1 MFKVM
6 CKKFNILSFNLNLF
20 SKIVLTTVF
29 LIFALLLPSHSPI
42 KLPLFLLAYIIISY
56 EILAN
61 AVLNIFKG
69 EIFDENFLM
78 SVATIGALCLKD
90 YPEAIMVMLL
100 YSIGEFLQD
109 KAVENSKKSITEI
122 IDLRPD
128 TANVLKNDKI
138 INTPSQELKLNDIIV
153 VKTGEKIA
161 VDGIIQSGHAIVD
174 TSALTGE
181 SIPRQVNVNDEILS
195 GCILLNGYIEYKV
208 TKTYSES
215 TVSQILKLISSAEN
229 KKSKTENFITKFAKI
244 YTPIVVFL
252 AIFLAIIPPLILHT
266 PFLTWINRALTF
278 LVISC
283 PCALVISLPLGF
295 FAGLGASSKKGVL
308 IKGSKY
314 LEILAKSKNIVF
326 DKTGTLTKGNFVVE
340 KVVSLSLYSETEILK
355 LMASIEQFSNHPIAK
370 SIQDAYKGEIYN
382 DFSNI
387 SEIMGRGIEVEFNG
401 DKFFVGSQPKENLEN
416 ISINQKQISIQSG
429 NIVYISKNLSLIGYV
444 ILTDELKPNTKN
456 AITLLQKM
464 KKTLFILSGDTK
476 QVVQSI
482 AKTLKITKAYS
493 ELLPQNKVDKL
504 EEIINSTPTNKTTLF
519 VGDGINDAPA
529 LKLADVGI
537 AMGGLGSDSAI
548 NSADVVIMDDD
559 LLKIPQAIRISQ
571 RTLQI
576 IKQNIC
582 FILTIKILFLILGAF
597 GYMTMW
603 GAVFADVGVTILAVF
618 NSLRI
623 LKSKNFLKI

>member
-42 KLPLFLLAYIIISY
+42 KLLLFLLAYLIISY

-138 INTPSQELKLNDIIV
+138 INTPSQKLKLNDIIV

-195 GCILLNGYIEYKV
+195 GCILINGYIEYKV

-215 TVSQILKLISSAEN
+215 TVSQILKLIPSAEN

-252 AIFLAIIPPLILHT
+252 AIFLATIPPLILHT
-266 PFLTWINRALTF
+266 PFLIWVNRALTF

-295 FAGLGASSKKGVL
+295 FAGLGASSKNGVL

-314 LEILAKSKNIVF
+314 IEILAKSKNIVF

-340 KVVSLSLYSETEILK
+340 KVISLSLYSETEILK

-401 DKFFVGSQPKENLEN
+401 DKFFVGSQLKENIEN
-416 ISINQKQISIQSG
+416 ISINQKQISTQSG
-429 NIVYISKNLSLIGYV
+429 NIVYISKNSSLIGYV

-456 AITLLQKM
+456 AITLLQKL

-493 ELLPQNKVDKL
+493 ELLPQNKVEKL

-582 FILTIKILFLILGAF
+582 FILVIKTLFLILGAF

-618 NSLRI
+618 NSLKI

>member
-42 KLPLFLLAYIIISY
+42 KLLLFLLAYLIISY
-56 EILAN
+56 EIFAN

-128 TANVLKNDKI
+128 TVNVLKNDKI

-314 LEILAKSKNIVF
+314 IEILAKSKNIVF

-387 SEIMGRGIEVEFNG
+387 SEIMGRGIEVEFND
-401 DKFFVGSQPKENLEN
+401 DKFFVGSQPKENIEN
-416 ISINQKQISIQSG
+416 ISINQKQISTQSG
-429 NIVYISKNLSLIGYV
+429 NIVYISKNSSLIGYV

-493 ELLPQNKVDKL
+493 ELLPQNKVEKL

-582 FILTIKILFLILGAF
+582 FILVIKTLFLILGAF

-623 LKSKNFLKI
+623 LKFKNFLKI

>member
-20 SKIVLTTVF
+20 SKIVFTTVF
-29 LIFALLLPSHSPI
+29 LIFALFLPSYSPI
-42 KLPLFLLAYIIISY
+42 KLLLFLLAYLIISY

-138 INTPSQELKLNDIIV
+138 INTPSQELKLNDIIL

-252 AIFLAIIPPLILHT
+252 AIFLAIIPPLILHA

-295 FAGLGASSKKGVL
+295 FAGLGASSKNGIL

-429 NIVYISKNLSLIGYV
+429 NIVYINKNSSLIGYV

-493 ELLPQNKVDKL
+493 ELLPQNKVEKL

-571 RTLQI
+571 RTLKI

-582 FILTIKILFLILGAF
+582 FILAIKILFLTLGAF
-597 GYMTMW
+597 GHMTMW

>member
-42 KLPLFLLAYIIISY
+42 KLLLFLLAYFIISY

-208 TKTYSES
+208 TKTYSDS
-215 TVSQILKLISSAEN
+215 TVSQILKLISSAED

-252 AIFLAIIPPLILHT
+252 AIFLAIIPPLLLHT

-387 SEIMGRGIEVEFNG
+387 SEIMGRGIEVEFND

-416 ISINQKQISIQSG
+416 ISINQKQISTQSG
-429 NIVYISKNLSLIGYV
+429 NIVYISKNSSLIGYV

-493 ELLPQNKVDKL
+493 ELLPQNKVEKL

-582 FILTIKILFLILGAF
+582 FILVIKTLFLILGAF

>member
-42 KLPLFLLAYIIISY
+42 KLPLFLLAYLIISY

-161 VDGIIQSGHAIVD
+161 VDGIIKSGHAIVD

-208 TKTYSES
+208 TKTYSDS

-266 PFLTWINRALTF
+266 PFLTWVNRALTF

-401 DKFFVGSQPKENLEN
+401 DKFFVGSQPKENIEN
-416 ISINQKQISIQSG
+416 ISINQKQLSTQSG
-429 NIVYISKNLSLIGYV
+429 NIVYISKNSSLIGYV

-456 AITLLQKM
+456 VITLLQKM

-493 ELLPQNKVDKL
+493 ELLPQNKVEKL

-582 FILTIKILFLILGAF
+582 FILAIKILFLTLGAF

-623 LKSKNFLKI
+623 LKFKNFLKI

>member
-29 LIFALLLPSHSPI
+29 LIFALLLPSHFPI
-42 KLPLFLLAYIIISY
+42 KLLLFLLAYLIISY

-195 GCILLNGYIEYKV
+195 GCILINGYIEYKV

-252 AIFLAIIPPLILHT
+252 AIFLATIPPLILHT
-266 PFLTWINRALTF
+266 PFLTWVNRALTF

-370 SIQDAYKGEIYN
+370 SIQDAYKGEIYS

-401 DKFFVGSQPKENLEN
+401 DKFFVGSQLKENLEN
-416 ISINQKQISIQSG
+416 ISINQKQISTQSG
-429 NIVYISKNLSLIGYV
+429 NIVYISKNSSLIGYV

-493 ELLPQNKVDKL
+493 ELLPQNKVEKL

-582 FILTIKILFLILGAF
+582 FILVIKTLFLILGAF

-618 NSLRI
+618 NSLKI

>member
-1 MFKVM
+1 M
-6 CKKFNILSFNLNLF
+6 CKKFNIVSFNLNLF

-42 KLPLFLLAYIIISY
+42 KLPIFLIAYLIISY
-56 EILAN
+56 EILSN
-61 AVLNIFKG
+61 AFFNIFKG
-69 EIFDENFLM
+69 EIFDENLLM
-78 SVATIGALCLKD
+78 SIATLGALCLKD

-109 KAVENSKKSITEI
+109 KAVEKSKKSITEI
-122 IDLRPD
+122 LDLRPD
-128 TANVLKNDKI
+128 TANVLENDKI
-138 INTPSQELKLNDIIV
+138 ITTPSQELKLNDIVV

-161 VDGIIQSGHAIVD
+161 VDGVIQSGHAIID

-181 SIPRQVNVNDEILS
+181 SLPRQVNIDDEILS
-195 GCILLNGYIEYKV
+195 GCIILNGYIEYKV
-208 TKTYSES
+208 TKTFGES
-215 TVSQILKLISSAEN
+215 TVSQILKLISSAED

-244 YTPIVVFL
+244 YTPMIVFL
-252 AIFLAIIPPLILHT
+252 AIFLATIPPFVLHT
-266 PFLTWINRALTF
+266 PFVTWINRALTF

-295 FAGLGASSKKGVL
+295 FAGLGASSKSGIL

-314 LEILAKSKNIVF
+314 VETLAKSKNIVF

-340 KVVSLSLYSETEILK
+340 KVVSLSAYSETEILK

-370 SIQDAYKGEIYN
+370 SIKDAYKGEVYN

-387 SEIMGRGIEVEFNG
+387 SELMGRGIEVEFNG
-401 DKFFVGSQPKENLEN
+401 DKFFVGSQSKENIED
-416 ISINQKQISIQSG
+416 ISINQKQIATQSG
-429 NIVYISKNLSLIGYV
+429 NIIYISKNSTPIGYAV
-444 ILTDELKPNTKN
+444 LTDELKPNTKK
-456 AITLLQKM
+456 AIELLQKM
-464 KKTLFILSGDTK
+464 KKTLFILSGDTNP
-476 QVVQSI
+476 VVQNI
-482 AKTLKITKAYS
+482 AKTLKITNAYS
-493 ELLPQNKVDKL
+493 ELLPQNKVEKL
-504 EEIINSTPTNKTTLF
+504 EEIIDSTSNNQTTLF

-582 FILTIKILFLILGAF
+582 FILAIKILFLILGAL
-597 GYMTMW
+597 GHMTMW

-618 NSLRI
+618 NSLRA
-623 LKSKNFLKI
+623 LKPKNFVQIK

>member
-20 SKIVLTTVF
+20 SKIVFTTVF
-29 LIFALLLPSHSPI
+29 LIFALFLPSYSPI
-42 KLPLFLLAYIIISY
+42 KLLLFLLAYLIISY

-61 AVLNIFKG
+61 AALNIFKG

-90 YPEAIMVMLL
+90 YPDAIMVMLL

-138 INTPSQELKLNDIIV
+138 INTPSQELKLNDTIV

-161 VDGIIQSGHAIVD
+161 VDGIIKSGHAIVD

-252 AIFLAIIPPLILHT
+252 AIFLAIIPPLILHA
-266 PFLTWINRALTF
+266 PFLIWINRALTF

-295 FAGLGASSKKGVL
+295 FAGLGASSKNGVL

-340 KVVSLSLYSETEILK
+340 KVVSLSTYSETEILK

-370 SIQDAYKGEIYN
+370 SIQDAYKGEIYS

-401 DKFFVGSQPKENLEN
+401 DKFFVGSQPKKNLEN
-416 ISINQKQISIQSG
+416 ISINQKQIATQSG
-429 NIVYISKNLSLIGYV
+429 NIIYINKNSNPIGYAV
-444 ILTDELKPNTKN
+444 LTDELKPNTKK
-456 AITLLQKM
+456 AVTLLQKM
-464 KKTLFILSGDTK
+464 KKTLFILSGDTT
-476 QVVQSI
+476 QVVQNI

-493 ELLPQNKVDKL
+493 ELLPQNKVEKL

-571 RTLQI
+571 RTLKI

-582 FILTIKILFLILGAF
+582 FILAIKILFLTLGAF
-597 GYMTMW
+597 GHMTMW

-623 LKSKNFLKI
+623 LKFKNFLKI

>member
-20 SKIVLTTVF
+20 SKIVFTTVF
-29 LIFALLLPSHSPI
+29 LIFALFLPSYSPI
-42 KLPLFLLAYIIISY
+42 KLLLFLLAYLIISY

-138 INTPSQELKLNDIIV
+138 INTPSQELKLNDIIL

-161 VDGIIQSGHAIVD
+161 VDGIIKSGHAIVD

-252 AIFLAIIPPLILHT
+252 AIFLAIIPPLILHA
-266 PFLTWINRALTF
+266 PFLIWINRALTF

-295 FAGLGASSKKGVL
+295 FAGLGASSKNGVL

-340 KVVSLSLYSETEILK
+340 KVVSLSTYSETEILK

-370 SIQDAYKGEIYN
+370 SIQDAYKGEIYS

-401 DKFFVGSQPKENLEN
+401 DKFFVGSQLKENLEN
-416 ISINQKQISIQSG
+416 ISINQKQIATQSG
-429 NIVYISKNLSLIGYV
+429 NIIYINKNSNPIGYAV
-444 ILTDELKPNTKN
+444 LTDELKPNTKK
-456 AITLLQKM
+456 AVTLLQKM
-464 KKTLFILSGDTK
+464 KKTLFMLSGDTT
-476 QVVQSI
+476 QVVQNI

-493 ELLPQNKVDKL
+493 ELLPQNKVEKL

-571 RTLQI
+571 RTLKI

-582 FILTIKILFLILGAF
+582 FILAIKILFLTLGAF
-597 GYMTMW
+597 GHMTMW

-623 LKSKNFLKI
+623 LKFKNFLKI

>member
-20 SKIVLTTVF
+20 SKIVFTTVF
-29 LIFALLLPSHSPI
+29 LIFALFLPSYSPI
-42 KLPLFLLAYIIISY
+42 KLLLFLLAYLIISY

-61 AVLNIFKG
+61 AALNIFKG

-138 INTPSQELKLNDIIV
+138 INTPSQELKLNDIIL

-161 VDGIIQSGHAIVD
+161 VDGIIKSGHAIVD

-252 AIFLAIIPPLILHT
+252 AIFLAIIPPLILHA
-266 PFLTWINRALTF
+266 PFLIWINRALTF

-295 FAGLGASSKKGVL
+295 FAGLGASSKNGVL

-340 KVVSLSLYSETEILK
+340 KVVSLSTYSETEILK

-370 SIQDAYKGEIYN
+370 SIQDAYKGEIYS

-401 DKFFVGSQPKENLEN
+401 DKFFVGSQLKENLEN
-416 ISINQKQISIQSG
+416 ISINQKQIATQSG
-429 NIVYISKNLSLIGYV
+429 NIIYINKNSNPIGYAV
-444 ILTDELKPNTKN
+444 LTDELKPNTKK
-456 AITLLQKM
+456 AVTLLQKM
-464 KKTLFILSGDTK
+464 KKTLFMLSGDTT
-476 QVVQSI
+476 QVVQNI

-493 ELLPQNKVDKL
+493 ELLPQNKVEKL

-571 RTLQI
+571 RTLKI

-582 FILTIKILFLILGAF
+582 FILAIKILFLTLGAF
-597 GYMTMW
+597 GHMTMW

-623 LKSKNFLKI
+623 LKFKNFLKI

>member
-42 KLPLFLLAYIIISY
+42 KLLLFLLAYLIISY

-195 GCILLNGYIEYKV
+195 GFILINGYIEYKV

-401 DKFFVGSQPKENLEN
+401 DKFFVGSQPKENIEN
-416 ISINQKQISIQSG
+416 ISINQKQISTQSG

-493 ELLPQNKVDKL
+493 ELLPQNKVEKL

-571 RTLQI
+571 RTLKI

-582 FILTIKILFLILGAF
+582 FILAIKILFLTLGAF
-597 GYMTMW
+597 GHMTMW

-618 NSLRI
+618 NSLKI

>member
-42 KLPLFLLAYIIISY
+42 KLLLFLLAYLIISY

-61 AVLNIFKG
+61 AVINIFKG

-138 INTPSQELKLNDIIV
+138 INTPSQELKLNDIIL

-208 TKTYSES
+208 TKTYSDS

-252 AIFLAIIPPLILHT
+252 AIFLAIIPPLVLHT

-401 DKFFVGSQPKENLEN
+401 DKFFVGSQPKENIEN
-416 ISINQKQISIQSG
+416 ISINQKQISTQSG
-429 NIVYISKNLSLIGYV
+429 NIVYITKNSSLIGYV

-493 ELLPQNKVDKL
+493 ELLPQNKVEKL

-582 FILTIKILFLILGAF
+582 FILVIKTLFLILGAF
-597 GYMTMW
+597 VYMTMW

>member
-42 KLPLFLLAYIIISY
+42 KLLLFLLAYLIISY

-195 GCILLNGYIEYKV
+195 GCILINGYIEYKV

-229 KKSKTENFITKFAKI
+229 KKSNTDNFITKFAKI

-252 AIFLAIIPPLILHT
+252 AIFLATIPPLILHT
-266 PFLTWINRALTF
+266 PFLIWVNRALTF

-295 FAGLGASSKKGVL
+295 FAGLGASSKNGVL

-314 LEILAKSKNIVF
+314 IEILAKSKNIVF

-340 KVVSLSLYSETEILK
+340 KVISLSLYSETEILK

-387 SEIMGRGIEVEFNG
+387 SEIMGRGIEVEFND
-401 DKFFVGSQPKENLEN
+401 DKFFVGSQLKENIEN
-416 ISINQKQISIQSG
+416 ISINQKQISTQSG
-429 NIVYISKNLSLIGYV
+429 NIVYISKNSSLIGYV

-493 ELLPQNKVDKL
+493 ELLPQNKVEKL

-582 FILTIKILFLILGAF
+582 FILVIKTLFLILGAF

-618 NSLRI
+618 NSLKI

>member
-42 KLPLFLLAYIIISY
+42 KLPLFLLAYLIISY

-252 AIFLAIIPPLILHT
+252 AIFLAIIPPLILHA

-295 FAGLGASSKKGVL
+295 FAGLGASSKNGVL

-401 DKFFVGSQPKENLEN
+401 DKFFVGSQSKENLEN

-429 NIVYISKNLSLIGYV
+429 NIVYISKNSSLIGYV

-597 GYMTMW
+597 GYMSMW

>member
-6 CKKFNILSFNLNLF
+6 CNKFNILSFNLNLF

-42 KLPLFLLAYIIISY
+42 KLPLFLLAYLIISY

-208 TKTYSES
+208 TKTYSDS

-252 AIFLAIIPPLILHT
+252 AIFLAIIPPLVLHT

-283 PCALVISLPLGF
+283 PCALVFSLPLGF
-295 FAGLGASSKKGVL
+295 FAGLGASSKNGVL

-340 KVVSLSLYSETEILK
+340 KVVSLSIYSETEILK

-370 SIQDAYKGEIYN
+370 SIRGAYNGEIYS

-401 DKFFVGSQPKENLEN
+401 DKFFVGSQLKENLEN
-416 ISINQKQISIQSG
+416 ISINQKQIATQSG
-429 NIVYISKNLSLIGYV
+429 NIIYINKNSNPIGYAV
-444 ILTDELKPNTKN
+444 LTDELKPNTKK
-456 AITLLQKM
+456 AVTLLQKM
-464 KKTLFILSGDTK
+464 KKTLFMLSGDTT
-476 QVVQSI
+476 QVVQNI

-493 ELLPQNKVDKL
+493 ELLPQNKVEKL

-571 RTLQI
+571 RTLKI

-582 FILTIKILFLILGAF
+582 FILAIKILFLTLGAF
-597 GYMTMW
+597 GHMTMW

>member
-42 KLPLFLLAYIIISY
+42 KLPLFLLAYLIISY

-100 YSIGEFLQD
+100 YSIGEFLED

-295 FAGLGASSKKGVL
+295 FAGLGASSKNGVL

-314 LEILAKSKNIVF
+314 IEILAKSKNIVF

-340 KVVSLSLYSETEILK
+340 KVISLSLYSETEILK

-370 SIQDAYKGEIYN
+370 SIQDAYKGEIYS

-387 SEIMGRGIEVEFNG
+387 SEIMGRGIEVKFNG
-401 DKFFVGSQPKENLEN
+401 DKFFVGSQPKENIEN
-416 ISINQKQISIQSG
+416 ISINQKQISTQSG

-493 ELLPQNKVDKL
+493 ELLPQNKVEKL

-582 FILTIKILFLILGAF
+582 FILIIKTLFLILGAF
-597 GYMTMW
+597 GYMNMW

-623 LKSKNFLKI
+623 LKFKNFLKI

>member
-42 KLPLFLLAYIIISY
+42 KLLLFLLAYFIISY

-208 TKTYSES
+208 TKTYSDS
-215 TVSQILKLISSAEN
+215 TVSQILKLISSAED

-252 AIFLAIIPPLILHT
+252 AIFLAIIPPLLLHT

-326 DKTGTLTKGNFVVE
+326 DKTGTLTK
-340 KVVSLSLYSETEILK
+340 
-355 LMASIEQFSNHPIAK
+355 
-370 SIQDAYKGEIYN
+370 
-382 DFSNI
+382 
-387 SEIMGRGIEVEFNG
+387 
-401 DKFFVGSQPKENLEN
+401 
-416 ISINQKQISIQSG
+416 
-429 NIVYISKNLSLIGYV
+429 
-444 ILTDELKPNTKN
+444 
-456 AITLLQKM
+456 
-464 KKTLFILSGDTK
+464 
-476 QVVQSI
+476 
-482 AKTLKITKAYS
+482 
-493 ELLPQNKVDKL
+493 
-504 EEIINSTPTNKTTLF
+504 
-519 VGDGINDAPA
+519 
-529 LKLADVGI
+529 
-537 AMGGLGSDSAI
+537 
-548 NSADVVIMDDD
+548 
-559 LLKIPQAIRISQ
+559 
-571 RTLQI
+571 
-576 IKQNIC
+576 
-582 FILTIKILFLILGAF
+582 
-597 GYMTMW
+597 
-603 GAVFADVGVTILAVF
+603 
-618 NSLRI
+618 
-623 LKSKNFLKI
+623 